1 MSTVDALR
9 KQTRKVETD
18 LDLKLVQY
26 SRLDGGDEGSSSS
39 APKRPEK
46 SSAVLQ
52 REIEQLLRQLGEVND
67 SMSRHTSTATGGAA
81 STMHVLQ
88 RHREILHDFTQ
99 EFHKTR
105 QNLQRSDER
114 QQLLSSVRQDIREH
128 RSNEQRATDALLRE
142 RNAIAGSARLADDAI
157 GQATAM
163 RESLL
168 NQRGVFD
175 GMGGKLMQLS
185 AVAPQMNALI
195 GKIGIRK
202 KRDKLILGAVIGVC
216 TTLLLLYAFG

>member
-1 MSTVDALR
+1 M
-9 KQTRKVETD
+9 
-18 LDLKLVQY
+18 
-26 SRLDGGDEGSSSS
+26 
-39 APKRPEK
+39 
-46 SSAVLQ
+46 LQ
-52 REIEQLLRQLGEVND
+52 REIEQLLRQLGG
-67 SMSRHTSTATGGAA
+67 STTRCRGTRARRPAA
-81 STMHVLQ
+81 RQHDARAQ

-163 RESLL
+163 RDAAQPARRL
-168 NQRGVFD
+168 RRD
-175 GMGGKLMQLS
+175 GRQADAARPS
-185 AVAPQMNALI
+185 
-195 GKIGIRK
+195 R
-202 KRDKLILGAVIGVC
+202 RR
-216 TTLLLLYAFG
+216 

>member
-1 MSTVDALR
+1 
-9 KQTRKVETD
+9 
-18 LDLKLVQY
+18 
-26 SRLDGGDEGSSSS
+26 
-39 APKRPEK
+39 
-46 SSAVLQ
+46 
-52 REIEQLLRQLGEVND
+52 
-67 SMSRHTSTATGGAA
+67 
-81 STMHVLQ
+81 MHL
-88 RHREILHDFTQ
+88 
-99 EFHKTR
+99 
-105 QNLQRSDER
+105 
-114 QQLLSSVRQDIREH
+114 
-128 RSNEQRATDALLRE
+128 
-142 RNAIAGSARLADDAI
+142 GSARLADDAI
-157 GQATAM
+157 GQVTAM